1 MKIVLDTDKK
11 TVTVPW
17 NYTMKLEEIN
27 RLVKEFGGADAKPK
41 TFAGYLEECWREAM
55 DHSDTQLKTAPK
67 PAKAA
72 GTKPNKVLFGK

>member
-67 PAKAA
+67 PSKA
-72 GTKPNKVLFGK
+72 GTSKPNKGLFGK